1 MIFDEHKC
9 MIDSYKL
16 LTGKETYSQMLEHR
30 ETVYVMFNPSIPLI
44 PMDDDVYDHVR
55 QYFEDIQDYEK
66 CAEINWAKCKAKN
79 S

>member
-44 PMDDDVYDHVR
+44 PMDDDVYDYVR

-66 CAEINWAKCKAKN
+66 CAEINWAKCNAKN